1 MKAIT
6 TLFAAAVVTCFAG
19 AASAQTL
26 SQDDARKAL
35 EGKTFKTHD
44 FGEDGTLTWGTD
56 GTLTAK
62 LATKSDTAAVRWAEG
77 GYCSKWSKFRDTE
90 ACFTVKKLSDTQY
103 QLYTK
108 DGKEDD
114 LLTLQ

>member
-1 MKAIT
+1 MTKLMAIM
-6 TLFAAAVVTCFAG
+6 AVAVVIGCAG
-19 AASAQTL
+19 SASAQVL

-44 FGEDGTLTWGTD
+44 FGEDGTLMWGTD
-56 GTLTAK
+56 GKLYAK
-62 LATKSDTAAVRWAEG
+62 LATKSDVAAVRWANG
-77 GYCSKWSKFRDTE
+77 GYCSTWTKFRSTE
-90 ACFTVKKLSDTQY
+90 ACFTVKKVSDTQY
-103 QLYTK
+103 QLYTA

>member
-1 MKAIT
+1 MKTICMLLVAATVGCYT
-6 TLFAAAVVTCFAG
+6 TAAT
-19 AASAQTL
+19 AQVL
-26 SQDDARKAL
+26 SQEDAKKAL

-44 FGEDGTLTWGTD
+44 FGEDGTLMWGTD
-56 GTLTAK
+56 GKLYAK
-62 LATKSDTAAVRWAEG
+62 LQTKTDTAAVRWANG
-77 GYCSKWSKFRDTE
+77 GYCSTWTKFRSTE

-103 QLYTK
+103 QLYTA